1 MPAVALLGVAVV
13 CTALG
18 ISRATWYRLRTA
30 KSSPPPTPPETAPLR
45 SWRRLSEAEETRVLN
60 ALHQSRFVD
69 KAPAEVYAA
78 LLDEGMYLGSIRTFY
93 RVLARHQE
101 VRERRALTMRPSYQR
116 PELLATRPNEL
127 WSWDITKLRG
137 ASKWT
142 YYYLYVILDV
152 FSRYVVGWMVALRE
166 SENLAREFI
175 SECCQRQS
183 IAPGTLT
190 LHADRGASMTSR
202 TVAQMLSDL
211 DVAKT
216 HSRPHVS
223 NDNPY
228 SEANFKTLKY
238 RPDFPDRFGSLE
250 DARAFC
256 GPFFEWYNHEHHHAG
271 IALLTPGDLHHG
283 RAEERVAARD
293 RVLAVAY
300 AAHPERFVNGEPRA
314 QRPPAAVWINPPVKA
329 AAEPRDVTGVRGA
342 ESAAV
347 QGVGD
352 HATHSISPDSP
363 HTSSAPAFTLSEKMP

>member
-1 MPAVALLGVAVV
+1 VIALAIPDVALLGVAVV

-18 ISRATWYRLRTA
+18 ISRATWYRLRAA
-30 KSSPPPTPPETAPLR
+30 KSSLPPTQPETAPLR
-45 SWRRLSEAEETRVLN
+45 SWQRMSEAEETRVLI
-60 ALHQSRFVD
+60 ALHQSRLVD
-69 KAPAEVYAA
+69 RAPAEVYAA

-202 TVAQMLSDL
+202 TVAQIHSDL

-228 SEANFKTLKY
+228 SEANFKTYAVLD
-238 RPDFPDRFGSLE
+238 P
-250 DARAFC
+250 
-256 GPFFEWYNHEHHHAG
+256 
-271 IALLTPGDLHHG
+271 HG
-283 RAEERVAARD
+283 
-293 RVLAVAY
+293 
-300 AAHPERFVNGEPRA
+300 
-314 QRPPAAVWINPPVKA
+314 
-329 AAEPRDVTGVRGA
+329 
-342 ESAAV
+342 
-347 QGVGD
+347 
-352 HATHSISPDSP
+352 
-363 HTSSAPAFTLSEKMP
+363 